1 LRAFRGSQDSGWV
14 YVSRLG
20 HYARFQQSA
29 ITTQRAA
36 DILGVSRP
44 FLIKQFDAGLMAHHQ
59 VGNQRRD
66 YLRDVPA
73 FVKKRDQ
80 KRLATLDRL
89 SRDAFE
95 AGLYERN
102 VFLK

>member
-1 LRAFRGSQDSGWV
+1 
-14 YVSRLG
+14 
-20 HYARFQQSA
+20 
-29 ITTQRAA
+29 
-36 DILGVSRP
+36 
-44 FLIKQFDAGLMAHHQ
+44 MAHHQ